1 MPKRLKSSHYLKNCH
16 MNFVNKILFIH
27 TLSSYWGRLKWI
39 ISWIFFMPGK
49 SVPAP
54 KKKEN
59 NNKKCIEPAEPER
72 WHYRVR
78 LMTPKGIFSCSIP
91 MTFSPCGLGR
101 TSEEA
106 MRSAV
111 WREFSMK
118 LFSYLSYRP
127 FAKQCCGAKL
137 IMRPK

>member
-1 MPKRLKSSHYLKNCH
+1 MSYEFCQQNIVYLYIIQLLAKTKMN
-16 MNFVNKILFIH
+16 NFVNFFYARKICA
-27 TLSSYWGRLKWI
+27 G
-39 ISWIFFMPGK
+39 
-49 SVPAP
+49 A

>member
-1 MPKRLKSSHYLKNCH
+1 MRILSTKYC
-16 MNFVNKILFIH
+16 LFIH
-27 TLSSYWGRLKWI
+27 IQLLGKTKMNNFVK
-39 ISWIFFMPGK
+39 FFLCPENLCRRQ
-49 SVPAP
+49 
-54 KKKEN
+54 KKEN
-59 NNKKCIEPAEPER
+59 IKKKKQCIEPAEPKR

-111 WREFSMK
+111 WRESSMK